1 MEKGSLEIFKSP
13 YGYYN
18 FRITDGKPSEELVTY
33 LKGNGYRWSRNNNC
47 WYPATSDAKEK
58 NLHDDFVM
66 KFQERFFDNGTK
78 EQIEDR
84 NVSEQIENDV
94 VSEKIT
100 QLEEKKVQ
108 LQALIDELLAERKR
122 DKEKIAQLE
131 FEVAN
136 SRASDEQEA
145 FYTQQEQQQLDEES
159 EWERENSLTAD
170 EEAAIVA
177 ESHAEEEPHAVSGA
191 MQRRM
196 FEEIV
201 EAEARE
207 EEPAAEKQFLQAQEH
222 PERTAQPESD
232 SVEVSP
238 EELSGAKQMLPTAQ
252 YVTTLRFSQ
261 GEEGDFFKRQIKDIA
276 AAVKNADQR
285 GLLMQGVD
293 IAVLAVVGRLRLRK
307 GKQEVGQRDHAVR
320 TLRHGYSP
328 ASSPEGSPA
337 SASAGSSVSCG
348 SRSSASTRPSRS

>member
-1 MEKGSLEIFKSP
+1 MELEIFKST

-18 FRITDGKPSEELVTY
+18 LRTNGARPTEEMVKY
-33 LKGNGYRWSRNNNC
+33 LKENGYRWSRNNNC

-100 QLEEKKVQ
+100 QLEEKQVQ
-108 LQALIDELLAERKR
+108 LQSLIDELLAERKR

-145 FYTQQEQQQLDEES
+145 FYTQQEQQQLYEET

-177 ESHAEEEPHAVSGA
+177 ESHAEEEP
-191 MQRRM
+191 
-196 FEEIV
+196 
-201 EAEARE
+201 
-207 EEPAAEKQFLQAQEH
+207 AAEKHFLQAQEY

-238 EELSGAKQMLPTAQ
+238 EELSGAKRMLPTAQ

-261 GEEGDFFKRQIKDIA
+261 GEEGDFFKRQIDFALKLIGTA
-276 AAVKNADQR
+276 A
-285 GLLMQGVD
+285 
-293 IAVLAVVGRLRLRK
+293 
-307 GKQEVGQRDHAVR
+307 H
-320 TLRHGYSP
+320 
-328 ASSPEGSPA
+328 
-337 SASAGSSVSCG
+337 
-348 SRSSASTRPSRS
+348 